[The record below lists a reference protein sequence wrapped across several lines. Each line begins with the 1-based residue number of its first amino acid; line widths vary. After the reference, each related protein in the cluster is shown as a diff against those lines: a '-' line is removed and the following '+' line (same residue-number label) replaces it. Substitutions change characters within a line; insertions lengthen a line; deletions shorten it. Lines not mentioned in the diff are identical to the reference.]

1 MLQLFLYKYTK
12 QPWRFNY
19 FFWTTN
25 WGMLDCTCVKYNS
38 FYLPCLEV
46 EVLAVFL
53 EDPLA
58 YPEGLPCL
66 VAALV
71 VFHLQVVHLWDK
83 KDHKCYFSCN
93 RLSTSKNVEIEA
105 YSRRTN
111 FACTTYFLENHQ
123 VVRLDQ
129 TVRLVELPGVVHA
142 FFDFGSALEILLGLH
157 HLGSTV
163 VLLVHSLL
171 EALAVFDLCTQNVE
185 PFRSY

>member
-1 MLQLFLYKYTK
+1 
-12 QPWRFNY
+12 
-19 FFWTTN
+19 
-25 WGMLDCTCVKYNS
+25 MLDCTCVKYNS

-66 VAALV
+66 VGVLG
-71 VFHLQVVHLWDK
+71 VFHLQVVHLSDK
-83 KDHKCYFSCN
+83 KYQKGYFSCN
-93 RLSTSKNVEIEA
+93 RLSMSKNVESEA
-105 YSRRTN
+105 YSRTN

-123 VVRLDQ
+123 VVHLDQ

-142 FFDFGSALEILLGLH
+142 FFDFGSALEILLGLL

-171 EALAVFDLCTQNVE
+171 EALAVFDLCTQNE
-185 PFRSY
+185 C